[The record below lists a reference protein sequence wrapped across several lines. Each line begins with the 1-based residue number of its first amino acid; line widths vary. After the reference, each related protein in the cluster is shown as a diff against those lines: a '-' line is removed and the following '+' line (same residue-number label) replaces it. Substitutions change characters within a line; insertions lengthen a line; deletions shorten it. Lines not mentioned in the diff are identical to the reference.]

1 MVLLKKNIVSV
12 VKSTVKFKKTA
23 GNIIALL
30 LLVKILGISAIEL
43 PKIVRA
49 GDNNTKIESVLI
61 FKPDSY
67 KALFLQDNKPEIVP
81 GESMTQ
87 KLAREEAELKAKAE
101 AEKNYALRNTI
112 SRERRVY
119 LDPSDLSPVYMAA
132 EAMFGVDS
140 RLLESIHYVETG
152 RSGSTSKTSYAGA
165 TGPMQ
170 FLPSTFRRYAVDGN
184 SDGIKDINNVED
196 AIFSAANYLKACGYP
211 NIKKALWGYNPS
223 QYYYTK
229 VASVAKSLG
238 MEM

>member
-12 VKSTVKFKKTA
+12 VKSTLKFKKIAGIVAAILLTA
-23 GNIIALL
+23 TLL
-30 LLVKILGISAIEL
+30 GLIAIES
-43 PKIVRA
+43 PQIVR
-49 GDNNTKIESVLI
+49 GSDENNKIESVLI
-61 FKPDSY
+61 FKPDSH
-67 KALFLQDNKPEIVP
+67 KAVVLDNKKPEIIP
-81 GESMTQ
+81 GESLTQ
-87 KLAREEAELKAKAE
+87 KMAREKAELEAKIE
-101 AEKNYALRNTI
+101 AEKKIKLRDTI

-119 LDPSDLSPVYMAA
+119 LDPTDLSPIYKAA
-132 EAMFGVDS
+132 EAMFGVDC

-170 FLPSTFRRYAVDGN
+170 FLPSTFRRHAVDGN
-184 SDGIKDINNVED
+184 NDGIKDINNVED

-223 QYYYTK
+223 QYYYNK
-229 VASVAKSLG
+229 VAGVAKSLG